1 MTLTQLRSLL
11 ISKIRYVTVCIQD
24 TKGKCETHR
33 YCQTNIHRK
42 HKTEEKNKSK
52 INTLIYVVLGESS
65 HSSYHWLRPHV
76 QFELPN
82 KIARADKKSRQGCKT
97 RRTRKERNEANGK
110 DEKRASAPPQCR
122 SNEICKRRDRNMR
135 QVIYKAVLQILACI
149 ITGIIKLPRKAS
161 YLRNRNKIVQT
172 RSNLHV
178 KKWLER
184 YQLVV
189 SGSEH
194 YISSYKYVSFP
205 RERRTSVT
213 EKEKKKEK
221 RKKKREKKRKK
232 KTERVAHIGQTSG
245 KRADGEDKER
255 AEKKRNDRRTSVR
268 PQRRSRDLCERA
280 EARGEKNEA
289 TMESSAL

>member
-1 MTLTQLRSLL
+1 M
-11 ISKIRYVTVCIQD
+11 
-24 TKGKCETHR
+24 
-33 YCQTNIHRK
+33 
-42 HKTEEKNKSK
+42 
-52 INTLIYVVLGESS
+52 IYVVLGESS

-82 KIARADKKSRQGCKT
+82 KIARADKKCRQGCKT

-149 ITGIIKLPRKAS
+149 ITGIIKLLRKAS
-161 YLRNRNKIVQT
+161 YLWNRNKIVQT

-178 KKWLER
+178 KKLLER

-194 YISSYKYVSFP
+194 YISLYKFVSFP

-213 EKEKKKEK
+213 EKEKKRKGK
-221 RKKKREKKRKK
+221 RKRKQKELHILDRRAGKEQVGKIRTGQRRRETIEGQAYGRNADHGTFAKGQRLAGRKTKRLWSRLRCRDTRAHTTRKK
-232 KTERVAHIGQTSG
+232 IIV
-245 KRADGEDKER
+245 
-255 AEKKRNDRRTSVR
+255 
-268 PQRRSRDLCERA
+268 
-280 EARGEKNEA
+280 
-289 TMESSAL
+289 